1 MYSWVIFL
9 VLFIGGLLVS
19 VLERMKYYRPINASN
34 EIKISPISLAL
45 QELIAVSGGIYLS
58 LVMLIS
64 FLKLDVPEKILI
76 FDFYID
82 PIAFLSIT
90 LSIIQ
95 PFFVKLF
102 YKNNKG

>member
-9 VLFIGGLLVS
+9 VFFIGGLLVS
-19 VLERMKYYRPINASN
+19 VLERMKYYRQINANN

-76 FDFYID
+76 FSFYID

-90 LSIIQ
+90 LSIVQ
-95 PFFVKLF
+95 PFFIKLL